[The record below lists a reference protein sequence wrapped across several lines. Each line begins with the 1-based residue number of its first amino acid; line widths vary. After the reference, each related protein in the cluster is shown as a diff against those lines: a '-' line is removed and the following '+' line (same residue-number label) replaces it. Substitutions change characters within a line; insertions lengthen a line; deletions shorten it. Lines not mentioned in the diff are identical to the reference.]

1 MSKRSEPTTFEGIL
15 AIAGNHNPS
24 KIAITSLQS
33 ANTIVAK
40 FNEGK
45 LDNEKDGLERALNE
59 YLKAFWF
66 FKDQRVDIAK
76 TMHQIGKYLCK
87 QYGCS
92 CKFDGKNYYTDCP
105 NILLHSDFGFSLRGI
120 EKYICSICGN
130 DPLECGHITGE
141 MYDNIRCINLTGC

>member
-1 MSKRSEPTTFEGIL
+1 MSKRLESTTFQAIL
-15 AIAGNHNPS
+15 AIAGNQDPS
-24 KIAITSLQS
+24 KIAIASLQF

-45 LDNEKDGLERALNE
+45 LDNEKDELETALNE

-66 FKDQRVDIAK
+66 FKNQRVHIAK

-87 QYGCS
+87 QYGCRF
-92 CKFDGKNYYTDCP
+92 KFDGKNYYTDCP
-105 NILLHSDFGFSLRGI
+105 NILLHCDFGFSLRGI

-130 DPLECGHITGE
+130 DALECEHIT
-141 MYDNIRCINLTGC
+141 